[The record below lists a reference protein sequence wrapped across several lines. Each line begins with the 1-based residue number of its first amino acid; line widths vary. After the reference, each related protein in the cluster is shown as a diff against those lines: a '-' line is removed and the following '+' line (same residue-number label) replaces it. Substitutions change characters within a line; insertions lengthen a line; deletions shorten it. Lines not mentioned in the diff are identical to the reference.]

1 MKLELRHTIVNGRE
15 LYSVWLNGTTLHQS
29 CKTKDEAMVYYNDLK
44 ALVNDP
50 VEMPKNRYDLCE
62 TILTEEI

>member
-1 MKLELRHTIVNGRE
+1 MKLELEHTIINGVE
-15 LYSVWLNGTTLHQS
+15 LYSVWLNKTHLHKS
-29 CKTKDEAMVYYNDLK
+29 CKTQDEAMKYYNDLK

-50 VEMPKNRYDLCE
+50 VEMPKIRYDLCE